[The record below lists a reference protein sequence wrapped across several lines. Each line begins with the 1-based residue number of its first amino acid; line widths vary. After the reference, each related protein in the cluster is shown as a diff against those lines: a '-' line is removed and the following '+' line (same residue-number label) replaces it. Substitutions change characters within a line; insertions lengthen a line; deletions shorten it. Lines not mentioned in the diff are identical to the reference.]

1 MIETKIR
8 LTGKNVENGICLHS
22 EGKTL
27 AEDLGLDLVLVTT
40 NGIPHVYKLVDNK
53 KDLYE
58 RKLKRL
64 EQQKKSKKIVVKEMR
79 IGANIGDN
87 DYEIKK
93 KQLTKFLKKGANVK
107 ITMQFKG
114 RNIIHK
120 DLGHILLLKLATE
133 LEEYG
138 KVESLPKL
146 LGKRMIMKLIPK

>member
-8 LTGKNVENGICLHS
+8 LTGKNVENGIYPYS
-22 EGKTL
+22 EAKDL
-27 AEDLGLDLVLVTT
+27 AKDLGLDLVLVTT
-40 NGIPHVYKLVDNK
+40 KGVPHVYKLVDQK

-58 RKLKRL
+58 RKLKKQ
-64 EQQKKSKKIVVKEMR
+64 EQQRNSKKTVTKEMR

-120 DLGHILLLKLATE
+120 DLGHILLLRLATE

-138 KVESLPKL
+138 KLESMPKL
-146 LGKRMIMKLIPK
+146 FGKRMIMKITAK